1 MLAVFGTPGPAELFI
16 LAFILI
22 KLVLIVAIIAFVAR
36 KFPELMR
43 GVGRGVGAFQRGVD
57 EGRRGQ

>member
-16 LAFILI
+16 LAFIVI

-36 KFPELMR
+36 KFPALMR
-43 GVGRGVGAFQRGVD
+43 GVGASQRGVD